1 MLKESSNV
9 LKDIKKYSSK
19 NLLANKHSEH
29 FESIA
34 KIWDHLNFNHLI
46 SKWSELS
53 ITGLEVRFAAFPSS
67 SLGRGFGGCGKS
79 CLHQSSDSESPEGY
93 AAQFTV
99 RWTGNWKLKSFT
111 VDKSLKTTCNN
122 LIGWLILYIWPS
134 LFFYG
139 KTKIICYCCTQNY
152 FNISMYILYSDKK
165 GLCYSFYWFLWQL
178 RLSEANAVR
187 VFTDNS
193 NLGQVTCVEGVP
205 WPTSWPVH
213 HRLHHC
219 WLPDRYVQMEDAL
232 YRASHDFLFIVCV
245 LGKRCCL
252 NDSVFSC
259 KQGAK
264 VNSFY
269 ACRLTCKL

>member
-9 LKDIKKYSSK
+9 LKEIKKYSSK

-99 RWTGNWKLKSFT
+99 WWTGNWKLKSFI

-152 FNISMYILYSDKK
+152 FNISTVCIFYILIKRGSAIHFIDFCDSWDCLRQMLCVCLQITQILDK
-165 GLCYSFYWFLWQL
+165 S
-178 RLSEANAVR
+178 
-187 VFTDNS
+187 
-193 NLGQVTCVEGVP
+193 
-205 WPTSWPVH
+205 PVWKEF
-213 HRLHHC
+213 R
-219 WLPDRYVQMEDAL
+219 DQR
-232 YRASHDFLFIVCV
+232 HDLFITDSTIAGYLTGMYKWRMPCTGPPMISYLLCVC
-245 LGKRCCL
+245 
-252 NDSVFSC
+252 
-259 KQGAK
+259 
-264 VNSFY
+264 
-269 ACRLTCKL
+269 